1 MLRPTIGMIPT
12 ESVAAR
18 IGESMKRIIID
29 AMMIVKPLIKTETLV
44 LKVSC
49 TTAVSELSLETI

>member
-1 MLRPTIGMIPT
+1 MIPT
-12 ESVAAR
+12 ESVTAR

-49 TTAVSELSLETI
+49 TIAVSELSLETI